1 MRVADI
7 YNQIFKQNS
16 PKVSKKN
23 SALRVLRTAYER
35 KTLAYS
41 IKNRNARKKTV
52 RMSSIKK
59 GLHEWFW
66 NESTGHLCCKKFQ
79 VLSWTL
85 GVCHCFPHNFRT
97 KSDNVSVQKDLENS
111 RNTLRIS
118 PITQRLHHSLKNKG
132 TRHLYQIFQTK
143 SPKNFKKRFFFN
155 FEINVWYPH
164 FWMSD
169 EISAL

>member
-41 IKNRNARKKTV
+41 IKNRKARKKTV

-59 GLHEWFW
+59 GLHEWF
-66 NESTGHLCCKKFQ
+66 
-79 VLSWTL
+79 
-85 GVCHCFPHNFRT
+85 
-97 KSDNVSVQKDLENS
+97 
-111 RNTLRIS
+111 
-118 PITQRLHHSLKNKG
+118 
-132 TRHLYQIFQTK
+132 
-143 SPKNFKKRFFFN
+143 
-155 FEINVWYPH
+155 
-164 FWMSD
+164 
-169 EISAL
+169 